1 MTSEA
6 RFSATVGGDPL
17 GKITHTFPST
27 QEYWE
32 PSRYVLAPPT
42 ASCALE
48 TLEVL
53 SVSQFTHLYNEMV
66 GQDLLMQPEFF
77 AVPRV
82 SSQE

>member
-6 RFSATVGGDPL
+6 RFSATVGGEPP

-27 QEYWE
+27 EYWE

-48 TLEVL
+48 TLEGL
-53 SVSQFTHLYNEMV
+53 SLSQFTHLYSEMV
-66 GQDLLMQPEFF
+66 GQDLLMQPVFF

-82 SSQE
+82 SSQD